1 MNIAGF
7 NTRRVMIDNGS
18 SADILYL
25 PAYQQMKLDKEKLL
39 PMEAPLVGFTGDKTY
54 PVGIVTLPITID
66 TYPKQVSKKLTSSSS
81 IAPQLTTPS
90 SETDTQ
96 PITSSDLY
104 LPPPYQVPNRTRNRR
119 CQRRSNSSQRMLPRF
134 IGDKREESNDDN
146 RRVKNSGRAIRRTK
160 HIHPRRR
167 TSRKINQDWH

>member
-25 PAYQQMKLDKEKLL
+25 PAYEQMKLDKEKLL

-54 PVGIVTLPITID
+54 LVGIVTLPITID

-90 SETDTQ
+90 SD
-96 PITSSDLY
+96 D
-104 LPPPYQVPNRTRNRR
+104 
-119 CQRRSNSSQRMLPRF
+119 RRST
-134 IGDKREESNDDN
+134 DYK
-146 RRVKNSGRAIRRTK
+146 
-160 HIHPRRR
+160 
-167 TSRKINQDWH
+167 